1 MKKFKLLV
9 AMLAA
14 AFGFSVVPMSA
25 SAEVADT
32 KTSDAKV
39 GFTKD
44 GSALLRIDSIPAIF
58 DFGINAISAINIDPV
73 GPNVFLLDPTGDS
86 YDDEKANE
94 AVKVWDGRVTEN
106 DWTLSVQLTEF
117 TDVSN
122 GNTLAGAEI
131 EISGIT
137 TTNTDTVPDRST
149 ASGVTSLKIGTTA
162 TTDILKAND
171 VAKAQS
177 SLDWELGGVKLIVPG
192 AQLKYGNFT
201 STITWTLAGT
211 PEA

>member
-1 MKKFKLLV
+1 MFATALV
-9 AMLAA
+9 
-14 AFGFSVVPMSA
+14 FGTFAPMSA

-39 GFTKD
+39 GFTED
-44 GSALLRIDSIPAIF
+44 ETAVLRIDSVPAMF
-58 DFGINAISAINIDPV
+58 DFGTNAISAMNIDPV
-73 GPNVFLLDPTGDS
+73 GPNTFSLDPAGDS
-86 YDDEKANE
+86 YDAVEVNE

-117 TDVSN
+117 TDTSN
-122 GNTLAGAEI
+122 SNTLAGAEI

-137 TTNTDTVPDRST
+137 TANTDTVPSRST
-149 ASGVTSLKIGTTA
+149 ASGVTSLKVGTTA

-177 SLDWELGGVKLIVPG
+177 SLDWELGDVKLIVPG

-201 STITWTLAGT
+201 STITWTLTGT